1 MLHGR
6 AAECAHIDGLLAD
19 ARDGRS
25 GALVIRGDAG
35 IGKSALI
42 GHART
47 RAADMTALSV
57 TGNEFDVEVSYAGL
71 FDLLRPALDVVELLP
86 DPQRDALQSAF
97 AMGSPATGS
106 RFGVAIGVLGHLS
119 HLAGRGPVLITVDDG
134 QWLDAASV
142 EALAFV
148 ARRVA
153 AEGIVVLIAERSS
166 PGGAS
171 LYGGLPTLTL
181 GGLDDDGVSGLL
193 TELGHTADDVG
204 RYRRVTAGNPL
215 VIRELV
221 RNGSDRIGEEDPLP
235 ATEAVRATFR
245 TQVAPLGARCR
256 RALVFVAAAGRNDVP
271 VLPAVLTANELSITD
286 LDEAEAGGLLALDA
300 GRITFRHPLLRSAV
314 YHDAPPAVRRA
325 VHVGFAEAL
334 ADHTAPAHAE
344 RRVAHLA
351 MAGDLPDESLAAE
364 MELVGHAAA
373 ARSSYATAAR
383 VLERAALLSTDTDR
397 RARRYLAAAS
407 CALPAGRLGDLG
419 RLVEETFAWAT
430 DDPTRMA
437 ASHLAYRAS
446 LWQGVP
452 DTVDRFLADAAL
464 RQATDPADVAVIFAE
479 AGLAALMRSDRVG
492 AAQAADRAVELARDL
507 PGPVRMP
514 GLIVRAT
521 LHAIMLEHDRA
532 RALLQEAAPFIA
544 ARPGEQ
550 WPLIAPFLLFLLD
563 DVRSAAHG
571 LDGVIALMRQF
582 EVLDLLPNPL
592 LLSSRLA
599 FRRGDWA
606 RARITAHEAMSLV
619 SSIGGSTSEAGTAL
633 EPECASVLALLEAAT
648 GDAEGCRRHARQCLA
663 FGTAHRRD
671 FLVGHGRRAFG
682 LLALGAC
689 DFEAAVVHLRELD
702 DMAAASGLPDTPML
716 PWLSD
721 LAEAE
726 LAMDDPAA
734 AAHDRADGRA
744 RGHRGHPGVAG
755 PAPARADPR
764 ATRARPGGAGGV
776 RGAAAPGAVRER
788 AQPPLRGPG
797 PPAAQAARGGAAAAH
812 RRLRRVRRAR
822 CHAVAGAGRGGAAR
836 VRGRRARAARGRGRP
851 HPAGAAGGAARGRR
865 RVQRPDRHDALP
877 QQEDRRVPPG
887 QGVPQARRHPT
898 RPAGEGAG
906 AAVAPAPPLPV
917 DQLSQDTLSFAPE
930 HLSKPAPPLRKSLP
944 LPLRL
949 SLPPSPKMKSRAVL
963 LPIRTSLP
971 SPPRMSL
978 DWMVLRSRTA
988 SLPPPASTRMPEV
1001 TPKHLTVEPSLLQ
1014 LVPALIEAVPS
1025 VTLKLPPPLPVTKNA
1040 FASEPPVTTS
1050 LPCCTLTLPAALAA
1064 FIRPAASSPAMIIT
1078 ATARMRR

>member
-1 MLHGR
+1 M
-6 AAECAHIDGLLAD
+6 
-19 ARDGRS
+19 
-25 GALVIRGDAG
+25 
-35 IGKSALI
+35 
-42 GHART
+42 
-47 RAADMTALSV
+47 
-57 TGNEFDVEVSYAGL
+57 
-71 FDLLRPALDVVELLP
+71 
-86 DPQRDALQSAF
+86 
-97 AMGSPATGS
+97 
-106 RFGVAIGVLGHLS
+106 
-119 HLAGRGPVLITVDDG
+119 
-134 QWLDAASV
+134 
-142 EALAFV
+142 
-148 ARRVA
+148 
-153 AEGIVVLIAERSS
+153 
-166 PGGAS
+166 
-171 LYGGLPTLTL
+171 
-181 GGLDDDGVSGLL
+181 
-193 TELGHTADDVG
+193 
-204 RYRRVTAGNPL
+204 
-215 VIRELV
+215 
-221 RNGSDRIGEEDPLP
+221 
-235 ATEAVRATFR
+235 
-245 TQVAPLGARCR
+245 
-256 RALVFVAAAGRNDVP
+256 
-271 VLPAVLTANELSITD
+271 
-286 LDEAEAGGLLALDA
+286 
-300 GRITFRHPLLRSAV
+300 
-314 YHDAPPAVRRA
+314 RRA

-571 LDGVIALMRQF
+571 LDGVIALMRQY

-633 EPECASVLALLEAAT
+633 EPECASVLALLEAVT

-682 LLALGAC
+682 LLALGAWRLRGGRRAPAGARRHGRGQRTPGHPDAALALRPRGGRARHGRPGRGRARSSGWPTTRPPWAPRRRRAC
-689 DFEAAVVHLRELD
+689 TCARRRSGRPEPDTEALEESAGLLRLVPFESARSRLSAGQVHRRRKQL
-702 DMAAASGLPDTPML
+702 AAARRQLTGAFDAFDALGATP
-716 PWLSD
+716 WRER
-721 LAEAE
+721 AAAE
-726 LAMDDPAA
+726 LRACGGAVPEQPAA
-734 AAHDRADGRA
+734 AADLTPQELQVVRLAADGESNAQIAMTLFLSKKTVEFHLGKAFRKL
-744 RGHRGHPGVAG
+744 GV
-755 PAPARADPR
+755 
-764 ATRARPGGAGGV
+764 TR
-776 RGAAAPGAVRER
+776 R
-788 AQPPLRGPG
+788 AQL
-797 PPAAQAARGGAAAAH
+797 AK
-812 RRLRRVRRAR
+812 
-822 CHAVAGAGRGGAAR
+822 
-836 VRGRRARAARGRGRP
+836 
-851 HPAGAAGGAARGRR
+851 
-865 RVQRPDRHDALP
+865 VQ
-877 QQEDRRVPPG
+877 G
-887 QGVPQARRHPT
+887 
-898 RPAGEGAG
+898 
-906 AAVAPAPPLPV
+906 
-917 DQLSQDTLSFAPE
+917 
-930 HLSKPAPPLRKSLP
+930 
-944 LPLRL
+944 
-949 SLPPSPKMKSRAVL
+949 
-963 LPIRTSLP
+963 
-971 SPPRMSL
+971 
-978 DWMVLRSRTA
+978 
-988 SLPPPASTRMPEV
+988 
-1001 TPKHLTVEPSLLQ
+1001 LQ
-1014 LVPALIEAVPS
+1014 
-1025 VTLKLPPPLPVTKNA
+1025 
-1040 FASEPPVTTS
+1040 
-1050 LPCCTLTLPAALAA
+1050 
-1064 FIRPAASSPAMIIT
+1064 
-1078 ATARMRR
+1078 

>member
-1 MLHGR
+1 VLHGR
-6 AAECAHIDGLLAD
+6 TAECAHIDGLLAD

-25 GALVIRGDAG
+25 GALVIRGEAG
-35 IGKSALI
+35 IGKSALVE
-42 GHART
+42 HAREQ
-47 RAADMTALSV
+47 AADMTALSV

-71 FDLLRPALDVVELLP
+71 FDLLRPALDVVDQLP

-97 AMGSPATGS
+97 AMGSPTTGS

-153 AEGIVVLIAERSS
+153 AEGIVVLVAERST
-166 PGGAS
+166 PGAPS

-181 GGLDDDGVSGLL
+181 AGLDDDGVAGLL
-193 TELGHTADDVG
+193 TELGRVADDAG
-204 RYRRVTAGNPL
+204 RYRRITAGNPL
-215 VIRELV
+215 VIHELV
-221 RNGSDRIGEEDPLP
+221 RSGADHVGDEDPLP

-245 TQVAPLGARCR
+245 AQVAPLSERSR
-256 RALVFVAAAGRNDVP
+256 RALVFVAAAGQNDVP
-271 VLPAVLTANELSITD
+271 VLPAVLTANGLTIAD
-286 LDEAEAGGLLALDA
+286 LDEAEAGGLLAVDA
-300 GRITFRHPLLRSAV
+300 GRVTFRHPLLRSAV

-334 ADHTAPAHAE
+334 ADLTAPAHAE

-351 MAGDLPDESLAAE
+351 MAGDLPDEPLAAE
-364 MELVGHAAA
+364 MERVGHAAA

-383 VLERAALLSTDTDR
+383 MLERAALLSTDADH

-419 RLVEETFAWAT
+419 RLVESTFTWAG
-430 DDPTRMA
+430 DDATRMA

-464 RQATDPADVAVIFAE
+464 RQATDPADAAVIFAE
-479 AGLAALMRSDRVG
+479 AGLAALMSSDRAG
-492 AAQAADRAVELARDL
+492 AAQAADRAVELARGL

-521 LHAIMLEHDRA
+521 LHAIMLEHDHA
-532 RALLQEAAPFIA
+532 RALLREAAPFIA

-563 DVRSAAHG
+563 DVAAAAQG
-571 LDGVIALMRQF
+571 LDGVIATMRRF

-606 RARITAHEAMSLV
+606 RARIMAHEAMSLV
-619 SSIGGSTSEAGTAL
+619 SSIGGSTSEAGSVL
-633 EPECASVLALLEAAT
+633 EPECAGGLALLEAAT
-648 GDAEGCRRHARQCLA
+648 GDTAECRRHARLCLA

-682 LLALGAC
+682 LLALGAG

-702 DMAAASGLPDTPML
+702 DMARANGLADTPML

-726 LAMDDPAA
+726 LAMEDPAA
-734 AAHDRADGRA
+734 AATIA
-744 RGHRGHPGVAG
+744 RMAEHAATVGTP
-755 PAPARADPR
+755 
-764 ATRARPGGAGGV
+764 ATRGLHLRAQALASREPDPDALEESAGLLRGVPFESARSKLAAGQV
-776 RGAAAPGAVRER
+776 HRRRKRLGAARRQLTGAFDAFDALGATPWRER
-788 AQPPLRGPG
+788 AAGELRACGTAVPDQP
-797 PPAAQAARGGAAAAH
+797 AAAADLTPQELQVV
-812 RRLRRVRRAR
+812 RLAADGESNAQIAMSLFLSKKTVEFHLGKAFRKLGVNRRAQL
-822 CHAVAGAGRGGAAR
+822 AKI
-836 VRGRRARAARGRGRP
+836 
-851 HPAGAAGGAARGRR
+851 
-865 RVQRPDRHDALP
+865 
-877 QQEDRRVPPG
+877 PG
-887 QGVPQARRHPT
+887 L
-898 RPAGEGAG
+898 
-906 AAVAPAPPLPV
+906 APV
-917 DQLSQDTLSFAPE
+917 
-930 HLSKPAPPLRKSLP
+930 
-944 LPLRL
+944 
-949 SLPPSPKMKSRAVL
+949 
-963 LPIRTSLP
+963 
-971 SPPRMSL
+971 
-978 DWMVLRSRTA
+978 
-988 SLPPPASTRMPEV
+988 
-1001 TPKHLTVEPSLLQ
+1001 
-1014 LVPALIEAVPS
+1014 
-1025 VTLKLPPPLPVTKNA
+1025 
-1040 FASEPPVTTS
+1040 
-1050 LPCCTLTLPAALAA
+1050 
-1064 FIRPAASSPAMIIT
+1064 
-1078 ATARMRR
+1078 

>member
-25 GALVIRGDAG
+25 GALVVRGDAG

-42 GHART
+42 GYART

-71 FDLLRPALDVVELLP
+71 FDLLRPTLDVVELLP

-106 RFGVAIGVLGHLS
+106 RFGVAIGVLGHVS

-193 TELGHTADDVG
+193 TELGHTADVA
-204 RYRRVTAGNPL
+204 RYRRVTGGNPL

-286 LDEAEAGGLLALDA
+286 LDEAEAGGLLAVDA

-532 RALLQEAAPFIA
+532 RAPLQEAAPFIA

-571 LDGVIALMRQF
+571 LDGVIALMRQY

-648 GDAEGCRRHARQCLA
+648 GDAEECRRHARQCLA

-689 DFEAAVVHLRELD
+689 DFEAAIVHLRELD

-734 AAHDRADGRA
+734 ARTIERMAEHAATVGTPASQGLHLRAQTLGRPEPDPEALEESAGLLRLVPFESA
-744 RGHRGHPGVAG
+744 RSRLSAGQVHR
-755 PAPARADPR
+755 RR
-764 ATRARPGGAGGV
+764 KQL
-776 RGAAAPGAVRER
+776 AAARRQLTGAFDAFDALGATPWRER
-788 AQPPLRGPG
+788 AAAELR
-797 PPAAQAARGGAAAAH
+797 ACGGAVPEQPAVAADLTPQELQVV
-812 RRLRRVRRAR
+812 RLAADGESNAQIAMTLFLSKKTVEFHLGKAFRKLGVTRRAQL
-822 CHAVAGAGRGGAAR
+822 AK
-836 VRGRRARAARGRGRP
+836 
-851 HPAGAAGGAARGRR
+851 
-865 RVQRPDRHDALP
+865 VQ
-877 QQEDRRVPPG
+877 G
-887 QGVPQARRHPT
+887 
-898 RPAGEGAG
+898 
-906 AAVAPAPPLPV
+906 
-917 DQLSQDTLSFAPE
+917 
-930 HLSKPAPPLRKSLP
+930 
-944 LPLRL
+944 
-949 SLPPSPKMKSRAVL
+949 
-963 LPIRTSLP
+963 
-971 SPPRMSL
+971 
-978 DWMVLRSRTA
+978 
-988 SLPPPASTRMPEV
+988 
-1001 TPKHLTVEPSLLQ
+1001 LQ
-1014 LVPALIEAVPS
+1014 
-1025 VTLKLPPPLPVTKNA
+1025 
-1040 FASEPPVTTS
+1040 
-1050 LPCCTLTLPAALAA
+1050 
-1064 FIRPAASSPAMIIT
+1064 
-1078 ATARMRR
+1078 